1 MDTDIPEDTVAQVPR
16 RSTRRHSPGTTLI
29 FEVTPRG
36 PLKRSKRGKN
46 VLPSSI
52 PIING
57 SKNLECGSEDEE
69 FPSKKNRLEDAETY
83 GGSGDKK
90 EMDVQESSQEIT
102 EDQEMDNEELPVDNP
117 FQTNVAFGS
126 TEHVTL
132 SPYVELG
139 ERCYL
144 TENPDRHFLKPAG
157 LVSTTKESSAFTK
170 PSTHSRSSDNARIH
184 KGFSKDGHKTPME
197 AKAERS
203 GILNLNHHSD
213 HRLWAPTVMEHPVRQ
228 RATQLLAGNVSIPHK
243 RKEVKKTAAVTSRTS
258 AGSSRGFLSYFCGL
272 LLMFPLLLGMSK
284 LIALYRGSP
293 QGAAAPVRAAQ
304 LQSFAGNLSQLESRF
319 LNQRPDLWKRSRIHL
334 EKHLKTPR
342 PTEPVSLILTAGLGA
357 EKTLACLAEGLAAAF
372 SSALGSSALRVD
384 GAAEAGRGSDEVKL
398 DIDRQLRVG
407 FGEGRVAA
415 VIHRLE
421 ELPPGST
428 LIFYRY
434 CDHEHAA
441 YKEVFLAFT
450 VLLPRNEVGGQLG
463 AIEEMVQ
470 DYLKDR
476 MAGPGGNT
484 AFNEMDADKFG
495 GLWSRISHLV
505 LPVVA
510 EEDVE
515 QKGCKL

>member
-1 MDTDIPEDTVAQVPR
+1 MDTDIPEDTVAQLPR

-46 VLPSSI
+46 VLASPI
-52 PIING
+52 PIVNG
-57 SKNLECGSEDEE
+57 SKNLESGSEDEE
-69 FPSKKNRLEDAETY
+69 FPSKKNRMEEAETH

-90 EMDVQESSQEIT
+90 EMDVQESSQEKT
-102 EDQEMDNEELPVDNP
+102 EDQEMDNEELSVDNP
-117 FQTNVAFGS
+117 FQTNVEFGS

-132 SPYVELG
+132 SPYVQLG
-139 ERCYL
+139 EHCFL

-157 LVSTTKESSAFTK
+157 LVSSTKESSAFTK
-170 PSTHSRSSDNARIH
+170 PSTHPRSSDNARSH
-184 KGFSKDGHKTPME
+184 KGLSAAGHKTQME
-197 AKAERS
+197 AKAER
-203 GILNLNHHSD
+203 LNLNHHSD
-213 HRLWAPTVMEHPVRQ
+213 YRLWAPTVMEHPVRQ
-228 RATQLLAGNVSIPHK
+228 RATHLLAGNISIPHK
-243 RKEVKKTAAVTSRTS
+243 RKEVKKTAAVTSRTA
-258 AGSSRGFLSYFCGL
+258 AGSSRGFLHYFCGL
-272 LLMFPLLLGMSK
+272 LVILPLLLGMNK

-293 QGAAAPVRAAQ
+293 QGAAAPVRTFQ
-304 LQSFAGNLSQLESRF
+304 LQSFASALSQLESRF
-319 LNQRPDLWKRSRIHL
+319 RNQRPDLWKRSRIHL

-342 PTEPVSLILTAGLGA
+342 PTEPVSLILTAGRGA
-357 EKTLACLAEGLAAAF
+357 EKTLACLAEGLADAF
-372 SSALGSSALRVD
+372 SSALGSSTLRVD

-407 FGEGRVAA
+407 FGEGRAAAA
-415 VIHRLE
+415 VIHHLE

-434 CDHEHAA
+434 CDHENAA
-441 YKEVFLAFT
+441 FKEVFLAFT
-450 VLLPRNEVGGQLG
+450 VLLPRNEVSGQLG
-463 AIEEMVQ
+463 AVEEMVQ

-510 EEDVE
+510 EEDIE
-515 QKGCKL
+515 QNGCSL